1 MPQSEV
7 WPYEANTITDERIQF
22 KAMTLTVR
30 EYFSPRDGTSKAG
43 NEYHLP
49 PRVSFEED
57 IEREEWSWKVWD
69 DSKGSF
75 EDYSGVQPVP
85 GDIVQAKLTASAK
98 KTGDGY
104 YMNVNDISITGRN
117 TNLGD
122 SNASAAGQPAPPSG
136 GARDKSA
143 LGMIPLEQ
151 RIAATAMTNTLLLQ
165 VFMETED
172 GDSWKETI
180 REAVKKVA
188 LAQVP
193 PTLLPA
199 AQAQAQ
205 EQKKAAAPPQQE
217 APPEEMTAPPSD
229 DDVEELPW

>member
-1 MPQSEV
+1 MPQSEI
-7 WPYEANTITDERIQF
+7 WPYEANTITDDKIQF
-22 KAMTLTVR
+22 KTMTLTVR
-30 EYFSPRDGTSKAG
+30 EYFEPKDGISKVG

-69 DSKGSF
+69 EGLGMF
-75 EDYSGVQPVP
+75 VDYSGVQPVA
-85 GDIVQAKLTASAK
+85 GDIVKAKLTAAAK

-104 YMNVNDISITGRN
+104 YFNVNDIVVTGEN

-122 SNASAAGQPAPPSG
+122 PRPTNNSAPAPAG
-136 GARDKSA
+136 GSSDSSA

-151 RIAATAMTNTLLLQ
+151 RIAAVAMTNTLLRDVWNQ
-165 VFMETED
+165 TAD
-172 GDSWKETI
+172 GDEWKETI
-180 REAVKKVA
+180 RQAVKKVA

-193 PTLLPA
+193 PSLLPS

-205 EQKKAAAPPQQE
+205 EQKKQTVAEAVAEMPPAE
-217 APPEEMTAPPSD
+217 AFE
-229 DDVEELPW
+229 DDVEDLPW